1 MLLEMKGDFHKNRV
15 QLNQPLGN
23 NDIDLICHIMM
34 IKEGDK
40 PGCVLF
46 PVQFR
51 FKVHIQTDGKM
62 GSALMKNL

>member
-23 NDIDLICHIMM
+23 NDIDLICHILM
-34 IKEGDK
+34 IKKGDK
-40 PGCVLF
+40 PDCVF

-51 FKVHIQTDGKM
+51 FREHIQTDGKM
-62 GSALMKNL
+62 SSALMKNL